1 MKRATDP
8 SFLDEAVRAVSGY
21 YGRLGR
27 IGLDLAAIVI
37 PIDQLRDAAARLPA
51 ASPAPTVPT
60 SPTLVVEAD
69 GDRPG
74 LGAFLV
80 ENLTADPVSAPIHVS
95 AFVDER
101 GREVRP
107 RLGLRPSTVS
117 LGPGEQAVVRL
128 VAKLD
133 DALEPGV
140 AYRGEITIPG
150 VTERRI
156 PVVLRRRLAG
166 EPPAGDEPPAPRPP
180 TRRSKGADRAAAPT
194 AAAPTAAAPR
204 KARTTTT
211 KRTTT
216 SPRVTPSADDIT

>member
-1 MKRATDP
+1 M
-8 SFLDEAVRAVSGY
+8 
-21 YGRLGR
+21 
-27 IGLDLAAIVI
+27 I

-51 ASPAPTVPT
+51 TSAAPTVLA
-60 SPTLVVEAD
+60 SPTLVVETD

-107 RLGLRPSTVS
+107 RLGLRPSTVT

-128 VAKLD
+128 AAKLD

-156 PVVLRRRLAG
+156 PVVLRRTAG
-166 EPPAGDEPPAPRPP
+166 EPPAVDEPPAPTPP
-180 TRRSKGADRAAAPT
+180 ARRAKVADRPATPT
-194 AAAPTAAAPR
+194 AATPKTV
-204 KARTTTT
+204 RTTAT
-211 KRTTT
+211 KRTTK
-216 SPRVTPSADDIT
+216 SPRVTSSADDAT